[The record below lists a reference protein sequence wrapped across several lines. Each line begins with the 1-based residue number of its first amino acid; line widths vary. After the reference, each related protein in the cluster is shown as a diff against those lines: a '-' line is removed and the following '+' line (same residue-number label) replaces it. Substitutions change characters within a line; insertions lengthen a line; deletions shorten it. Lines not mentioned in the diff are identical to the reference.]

1 MRTLPRLRKAVELE
15 NVQECVEWKRAI
27 RTIGENQT
35 EKICRWLT
43 PYMEK
48 KFKAR
53 TIDLETAQ
61 KSAIKRIEADFSKRL
76 ARTIE
81 KIESAENAP
90 ELQSIDISVEWKK
103 SRTWGANP
111 TAKVRT
117 WTGTHNIE
125 TETGTASGCGY
136 DKESAAIAG
145 ALNSCPSIMSALY
158 EVAEQIGARK
168 EEYREKIGY
177 GSGYSILPYF
187 EGGVG
192 VSCYYQIFESMGY
205 IMRHTASGKTFDV
218 YTVSKNE
225 GGQNDFTL

>member
-1 MRTLPRLRKAVELE
+1 MKTFPRLRKAVEVE
-15 NVQECVEWKRAI
+15 NVRECVECKRAL
-27 RTIGENQT
+27 RAPEENQI

-48 KFKAR
+48 KFKAG

-61 KSAIKRIEADFSKRL
+61 KSAIKRIEANFSKRL
-76 ARTIE
+76 TRTIE
-81 KIESAENAP
+81 KIEHAENAP
-90 ELQSIDISVEWKK
+90 ELLSIDISVEWKK
-103 SRTWGANP
+103 NRTWGTNP
-111 TAKVRT
+111 TAKVRA
-117 WTGTHNIE
+117 WTGSYSTE
-125 TETGTASGCGY
+125 TGTGTASGCGY
-136 DKESAAIAG
+136 DKESAAIAD
-145 ALNSCPSIMSALY
+145 ALNSCPSVLSALY

-205 IMRHTASGKTFDV
+205 TMRHTASGKTFDV
-218 YTVSKNE
+218 YTVAKKE
-225 GGQNDFTL
+225 GTK